1 MAANVIFK
9 FGTKAQYDALVSHDI
24 NTLYWLTD
32 VQELYKGD
40 ILYGKGLAATREA
53 AGLLSA
59 TDKAQLD
66 ALIASGI
73 MNLEAIDASIAINSE
88 EGKKTIGVQISEE
101 EDNALI
107 LKDDGLFVAVDPI
120 AVIPEYSMEKMGTA
134 AEGYAA
140 TYRLKKTIDGVPT
153 YVGDAINIPKDLV
166 VKSGSV
172 KTVTVDDEPY
182 EGARVGDTYIDLEL
196 NDEEGTHIYI
206 PTKGIID
213 ISNKVDKQINAPD
226 GSRALIFNE
235 VDGGGAKFEHKDGTE
250 AFVGVNNGGLNG
262 LMAQIYA
269 DKMQDGRWVG
279 SRINVYHD
287 HIYYTSLASVLAG
300 KARNAEECEIA
311 TMGDIAELAEK
322 ITWQEM

>member
-9 FGTKAQYDALVSHDI
+9 VGTKAQYDALMSHDG

-32 VQELYKGD
+32 VQELRKGD
-40 ILYGKGLAATREA
+40 DMYGKGIAATDEVQ
-53 AGLLSA
+53 GLLSA
-59 TDKAQLD
+59 EDKAQLD
-66 ALIASGI
+66 KLIESGI
-73 MNLEAIDASIAINSE
+73 MNLAPADASIAIRDE
-88 EGKKTIGVQISEE
+88 EGKKKIGVQLSGETGNILS
-101 EDNALI
+101 
-107 LKDDGLFVAVDPI
+107 LKDGGLFVPSPEIVAL
-120 AVIPEYSMEKMGTA
+120 PEYSVEKMGTA

-140 TYRLKKTIDGVPT
+140 TYRLKKIVDEVPT
-153 YVGDAINIPKDLV
+153 YVGDEINIPKDLV

-182 EGARVGDTYIDLEL
+182 DGARVGDTYIDLEL

-213 ISNKVDKQINAPD
+213 ISNKVDKQINASD

-235 VDGGGAKFEHKDGTE
+235 VDGGGAKFEHNDGTE

-269 DKMQDGRWVG
+269 DKMHDGRWVG
-279 SRINVYHD
+279 SRINVYND
-287 HIYYTSLASVLAG
+287 HIYYTSLADVLSE
-300 KARNAEECEIA
+300 KAKNAAECEIA
-311 TMGDIAELAEK
+311 TKGDVNAVI
-322 ITWQEM
+322 EMLSWGEM

>member
-1 MAANVIFK
+1 MANVIFRM
-9 FGTKAQYDALVSHDI
+9 GTKAQYDALPQHDT
-24 NTLYWLTD
+24 NALYWLSD
-32 VQELYKGD
+32 VQELRKGD
-40 ILYGKGLAATREA
+40 ILYGTGKNATQQV

-59 TDKAQLD
+59 EDKAYLDQLV
-66 ALIASGI
+66 ASGI
-73 MNLEAIDASIAINSE
+73 MNLEAVDASIEIGSAQ
-88 EGKKTIGVQISEE
+88 GKKTIGVQISGETG
-101 EDNALI
+101 NALL
-107 LKDDGLFVAVDPI
+107 LKDDGLFVAVDPV
-120 AVIPEYSMEKMGTA
+120 AVIPEYSIEKMGTA
-134 AEGYAA
+134 AEGFAA
-140 TYRLKKTIDGVPT
+140 TYRLKKIVDGTAT

-196 NDEEGTHIYI
+196 NDEESSHIYI

-213 ISNKVDKQINAPD
+213 VSNKVDRLIEVGD
-226 GSRALIFNE
+226 GSSALIFNE

-269 DKMQDGRWVG
+269 DKKVNGQWVG

-287 HIYYTSLASVLAG
+287 HIYYTSLEDVLAG
-300 KARNAEECEIA
+300 KAKNSAECEIA
-311 TMGDIAELAEK
+311 TKGDVEAVAEY
-322 ITWQEM
+322 ISWQEM